1 MFGGDLVLKRLSYS
15 LKIKYIESN
24 PSWTHPLRQ
33 GGSDFS
39 GVVLLQVIFFLK
51 LFLLLLYN
59 KFISSL
65 KL

>member
-39 GVVLLQVIFFLK
+39 GVVLLQVIFF
-51 LFLLLLYN
+51 
-59 KFISSL
+59 FIIPAPSL
-65 KL
+65 